1 MMSVTELVMA
11 IIIFVGMCAGV
22 TYWTVG
28 AGGTAEE
35 VTGIGNQTMGVLSGQ
50 VQGLQR
56 SLESPEISKLEWT
69 DVPME
74 LISGAYTGAK
84 LLFGFPSTVSTMMN
98 EVSNKSDFA
107 AAVMKAEPTGI
118 GLWNIIF
125 VAVSALIAFILLSAI
140 FKKDF

>member
-22 TYWTVG
+22 SYWSVG
-28 AGGTAEE
+28 SNPTGPG
-35 VTGIGNQTMGVLSGQ
+35 VTGIGNQTIAVLSGQ
-50 VQGLQR
+50 VQGLQQ

-98 EVSNKSDFA
+98 ELSNKSDFA
-107 AAVMKAEPTGI
+107 AAVIKAEPTGI

-125 VAVSALIAFILLSAI
+125 IAVSALIAFILLSAI